1 MKMNSAARKRKIP
14 TLCERVEALREELDE
29 VLDQLAEERRPKGEG
44 RAIPAPC
51 MRLEM
56 DIRGGHCLCRSYLAV
71 IKP

>member
-1 MKMNSAARKRKIP
+1 MTAAKRRKVP
-14 TLCERVEALREELDE
+14 TLEERVTALREELDE

-44 RAIPAPC
+44 RAVPAPA

-71 IKP
+71 VKP